1 MAGRPVNEEQ
11 RKARRREVDA
21 AIRVI
26 KKRRRPVTRKTIAEE
41 MDITVQSLYGT
52 GFLSQY
58 ISELEAEGVVLKE
71 RGSAAGLT
79 AKEAKEL
86 TKTINKLRDEVKQLQ
101 EKINEQ
107 KKVIA
112 AKDAEIAALNEQVE
126 IERGNN
132 FLKQKHDFAQRRI

>member
-1 MAGRPVNEEQ
+1 
-11 RKARRREVDA
+11 
-21 AIRVI
+21 
-26 KKRRRPVTRKTIAEE
+26 

-79 AKEAKEL
+79 AKEAKGL
-86 TKTINKLRDEVKQLQ
+86 TKTINKLRDEVKQLK

-112 AKDAEIAALNEQVE
+112 EKEAEIAALNEQVE